1 MNKNSKRLGSFI
13 VLALIFAVAAS
24 VLRTVALVRDLE
36 GNMIYFKDHTLI
48 FISYLILLVGALSI
62 LPSSFMLERVSL
74 VSTFSSPATYIP
86 TGVVGVALLSFAT
99 ELILWIS
106 AISPLPF
113 FQSLGAPNTALAL
126 VTAILAILSIAH
138 FLLNSLLDERHRAL
152 RGYFA
157 IATIVMLAAYA
168 SLLYFDTSTPIN
180 APTKTTDQLAYL
192 FAAIFFLY
200 EARISLGREMWR
212 GYSTFGLIA
221 LLMGLYSSLP
231 AILTYFIK
239 GYTVSR
245 SIEASMLTLALSLFI
260 LMRLVLVTRLRPEGE
275 SEAMSSL
282 RESAEARE
290 EEIRCAGENNIE
302 DGVQLTIDD
311 IAPNNTEEHSLEI
324 AETVT
329 IIDEPSLEDPENN
342 ITVE

>member
-1 MNKNSKRLGSFI
+1 MNKNSKRLSSFI
-13 VLALIFAVAAS
+13 VLALIFAVAAA
-24 VLRTVALVRDLE
+24 VLRTVALVKSLD
-36 GNMIYFKDHTLI
+36 GNMIYFEDHTLI
-48 FISYLILLVGALSI
+48 FISYLILLIGAVAL
-62 LPSSFMLERVSL
+62 LPSAFMLERVNL

-86 TGVVGVALLSFAT
+86 TGVVGVALLSFAA

-106 AISPLPF
+106 AASPLPF
-113 FQSLGAPNTALAL
+113 LQSLGAPNTALAL
-126 VTAILAILSIAH
+126 LTAILALFSIVH
-138 FLLNSLLDERHRAL
+138 FFTNAFFDERHRAI

-180 APTKTTDQLAYL
+180 APTKTVDQLAYL

-221 LLMGLYSSLP
+221 LLIGIYSSLP
-231 AILTYFIK
+231 AILAYLIK

-245 SIEASMLTLALSLFI
+245 SIEASMLTFALSLFI
-260 LMRLVLVTRLRPEGE
+260 LMRLALVTRLRPEGE

-282 RESAEARE
+282 RRSAEERE
-290 EEIRCAGENNIE
+290 EQIRCAGENNIE

-311 IAPNNTEEHSLEI
+311 IVPQKDEEHSLEI
-324 AETVT
+324 AEAVT